1 MNVEPVIESEVSKK
15 DKDRY
20 CILMHIYRIYTHTHT
35 HTYIYMY
42 WWSYLQGS
50 KGDTDI
56 LDTVARGEGG
66 MIWKNSTEMYTLSY
80 VK

>member
-1 MNVEPVIESEVSKK
+1 MIGDPDEEYGTNKSPPTGRAWE
-15 DKDRY
+15 R
-20 CILMHIYRIYTHTHT
+20 L
-35 HTYIYMY
+35 
-42 WWSYLQGS
+42 